1 MILCIILYIDSV
13 HFTTSTWLILPVIIL
28 GLLPILQ
35 CFIYSSLVKESCEH
49 RYAWGMFLQP
59 DRRSVGMY
67 LFISQMVWFLCHTVA
82 WVAYC
87 VFTIVQDEEDVMFSV

>member
-1 MILCIILYIDSV
+1 MW
-13 HFTTSTWLILPVIIL
+13 TLILIPPLYLVIL
-28 GLLPILQ
+28 VLFNSSTY
-35 CFIYSSLVKESCEH
+35 FIYSSLVKESCEH

-87 VFTIVQDEEDVMFSV
+87 VFTIV